1 MAAAPSG
8 KESPVDVP
16 IHVCNDRISS
26 QPKLVWGVCVP
37 WGMFMLLFLTPQ
49 LWVHAADP
57 FISHLN

>member
-1 MAAAPSG
+1 M
-8 KESPVDVP
+8 DVP

-37 WGMFMLLFLTPQ
+37 WGMFMLQFLTPQ
-49 LWVHAADP
+49 LWVHTADP